1 MENDLS
7 ISSGRVGSTRPC
19 RAGFWSLG
27 LRGLRW
33 LSVGLVSLGFL
44 LASCSSL
51 PPGPTAPGEPAAKE
65 RDLWYVVELLGQ
77 RAGYFRIESRPIR
90 FEGEAAWRT
99 EETLR
104 NELTRRNGGV
114 TETVVIVSRTTLIS
128 DPAGNTLRIENILDQ
143 GGGESSS
150 VVEVHGNKAFLT
162 QETGGETRRFEM
174 LWDEEVVGPQV
185 ADQAIEAMLAG
196 GSEEV
201 VYQVFSFEAGNR
213 VLEMRARVIERRGDG
228 STVVEQDFVGLGA
241 KTREIYDRD
250 AILLRQEVGP
260 VVLRLS
266 NRAEALEPLEST
278 LEAFDRMT
286 VTLDRSLPE
295 AGELRKASFRLVP
308 REAGDEISVAK
319 MFIQDGRQRVASRA
333 GAEIL
338 VVDVPSEPW
347 QDEGGSPFESRDY
360 LAASSLIE
368 NDDPEIQ
375 EVAHRQA
382 GDLSDPL
389 SAARR
394 LERWVHDN
402 ISFLGSGIGL
412 ATARQTLKSRDGDC
426 TENAFLLAALL
437 RAVEIPSRVVVGL
450 VSIGSQG
457 QPAVFVP
464 HAWVEGYVGGW
475 VAFDSAVYGPPV
487 DAVHLSMAKS
497 AGGEEG
503 ALLEITVPLLEALG
517 RFDLAWV
524 E

>member
-1 MENDLS
+1 MGIL
-7 ISSGRVGSTRPC
+7 
-19 RAGFWSLG
+19 
-27 LRGLRW
+27 
-33 LSVGLVSLGFL
+33 LV
-44 LASCSSL
+44 ACSSL
-51 PPGPTAPGEPAAKE
+51 SPAPTASEEAREKGK
-65 RDLWYVVELLGQ
+65 DLWYVVELLGQ

-90 FEGEAAWRT
+90 FEGNAAWRT

-104 NELTRRNGGV
+104 NELTRRNGGA
-114 TETVVIVSRTTLIS
+114 TETVVVVSRTTLIS
-128 DPAGNTLRIENILDQ
+128 DAAGNTLRIENVLDQ
-143 GGGESSS
+143 GGGETSS
-150 VVEVHGNKAFLT
+150 VVEVNGNKAFLT
-162 QETGGETRRFEM
+162 QETDGDTRRFEM
-174 LWDEEVVGPQV
+174 PWDEEVVGPQV

-196 GSEEV
+196 DSEEV
-201 VYQVFSFEAGNR
+201 SYQVFSFEAGNR
-213 VLEMRARVIERRGDG
+213 TLEMKARVIERREDG
-228 STVVEQDFVGLGA
+228 STIVEQDFVGLGA
-241 KTREIYDRD
+241 KTREVYDRD

-260 VVLRLS
+260 VVLRLAS
-266 NRAEALEPLEST
+266 RAEALEPLEST
-278 LEAFDRMT
+278 LQAFDRMT
-286 VTLDRSLPE
+286 VTLDRPLPM

-308 REAGDEISVAK
+308 REPGDEISVGG
-319 MFIQDGRQRVASRA
+319 MFIQDGRQRVALR
-333 GAEIL
+333 GGGEIL

-347 QDEGGSPFESRDY
+347 QDEANSSFDPRDY

-375 EVAHRQA
+375 AVARHQA
-382 GDLSDPL
+382 GDLSNPL

-394 LERWVHDN
+394 LERWVHEN
-402 ISFLGSGIGL
+402 VAFLGSGIGL

-437 RAVEIPSRVVVGL
+437 RAVDIPSRVVVGL
-450 VSIGSQG
+450 VSVGSQG

-487 DAVHLSMAKS
+487 DAAHLSMAKS

-524 E
+524 D